1 MLTSAQSSALQS
13 ETSTILI
20 TPHHSS
26 KCKIMIL
33 IVDDDN
39 SVRVS
44 LKLLLKRNG
53 YEVATAANPTEAISF
68 VRGSRPD
75 LVIMDM
81 NYSRTTSGEEGLTL
95 LKQIKV
101 FHPDVPVILITAW
114 GNIPLAVEGIRAGGF
129 DFITKPWD
137 NYTLLERIA
146 TAISLSSKD
155 KSETSASFNRS
166 GIIGRDPKLLSVLNT
181 IERVA
186 STNAPVLILGE
197 NGTGKELIAEALHKN
212 SLRRNG
218 PMVKVNLG
226 GLSQSLFE
234 SEMFGYKKGAF
245 TGAVTDREG
254 RFAAAEKGT
263 IFLDEIG
270 DLDINSQV
278 KLLRVLQEH
287 TYEPLGDTKT
297 RRADVRVVCATNADL
312 NDMLRKGTFRE
323 DLYYRINLIT
333 VTLPPLRERRDDIPI
348 LVDHILQKVSKA
360 AGRDMPK
367 VTNEALELL
376 KQQLWPGNIRQLAN
390 IVERTMLV
398 TADDILDVRDFQAQG
413 LLSKVEGASY
423 PGRLK
428 SKEKIEIE
436 NALVEAGG
444 NLTRTAALLGITRQT
459 LYRRMAKYDIK
470 CE

>member
-1 MLTSAQSSALQS
+1 
-13 ETSTILI
+13 
-20 TPHHSS
+20 
-26 KCKIMIL
+26 
-33 IVDDDN
+33 DDDN

-53 YEVATAANPTEAISF
+53 YEVATAATPAEAIAF

-81 NYSRTTSGEEGLTL
+81 NYTRTTTGEEGLIL

-114 GNIPLAVEGIRAGGF
+114 GNIPLAVEGIRAGAF

-137 NYTLLERIA
+137 NYTLLGRIT
-146 TAISLSSKD
+146 TALTLAAKDIPEPTSSFD
-155 KSETSASFNRS
+155 RSA
-166 GIIGRDPKLLSVLNT
+166 IIGRDPKLLSVLDT

-186 STNAPVLILGE
+186 ATNAPVLILGE
-197 NGTGKELIAEALHKN
+197 NGTGKELIAEAIHKN
-212 SLRRNG
+212 SNRRAG

-234 SEMFGYKKGAF
+234 SEMFGYRKGAF
-245 TGAVTDREG
+245 TGAVADREG

-287 TYEPLGDTKT
+287 TYEPLGDTRT

-312 NDMLRKGTFRE
+312 NEMLKDGTFRE
-323 DLYYRINLIT
+323 DLFYRINLIT
-333 VTLPPLRERRDDIPI
+333 VTLPPLRERRDDIPL
-348 LVDHILQKVSKA
+348 LVEHLLRKVSEN
-360 AGRDMPK
+360 AGRETPK
-367 VTNEALELL
+367 VTEEALELL
-376 KQQLWPGNIRQLAN
+376 KNQPWPGNIRQLAN
-390 IVERTMLV
+390 IVERTLLV
-398 TADDILDVRDFQAQG
+398 TPGDTLDARDFQAQG
-413 LLSKVEGASY
+413 LSSVKVDVES

-428 SKEKIEIE
+428 SREKTEIE
-436 NALVEAGG
+436 NALTESAG
-444 NLTRTAALLGITRQT
+444 NLTRAAALLGITRQT
-459 LYRRMAKYDIK
+459 LYRRLAKYNIK
-470 CE
+470 YQ